1 LKSTRKFLINIVG
14 PTASGKT
21 ALAIELAKVFSTEIL
36 SSDSR
41 QFYKEVS
48 IGTAKPSKE
57 ELAQVKHHLINSHS
71 VSETYNAGQFARDA
85 EKIILSL
92 FKSNNVVIV
101 VGGSGLYIKALTNG
115 IDPGAEANEKLRAE
129 LKAGFEKN
137 GIEFLQARLRSI
149 SEEIFNQVDS
159 RNPQRLMRAIE
170 KAESKALIG
179 ATKEEEKEY
188 SIITIGVNLPREE
201 LYQRINKRVDAM
213 IEAGLEAEAQK
224 MLPYRNTYAMQT
236 VGYKELFSFFDGEIS
251 REKAIELIKQHTRQ
265 FAKRQITWF
274 KNQTDAKWFS
284 PSDISEII
292 RLIRIRMEE

>member
-1 LKSTRKFLINIVG
+1 MKSTRKFLINIVG